1 MSRALLLIDV
11 QQGLED
17 PAWGR
22 WNNPGAD
29 GRIAELLA
37 TFRQRGLPVVH
48 IRHDSTEASSS
59 LRPGQPG
66 HAFKPY
72 AEPRP
77 GEWIVPKHGVCAF
90 AGTDLEARL
99 RRDGI
104 DTLILAGFSTPF
116 AVGCTARWA
125 GDLGFR
131 VLVAEDACAAFTHGG
146 MEPETLHAAELAVL
160 AKEFATPLTTFQLLE
175 MLP

>member
-1 MSRALLLIDV
+1 MSIVLILIDV
-11 QQGLED
+11 QQGLDD
-17 PAWGR
+17 PAWSR
-22 WNNPGAD
+22 WNNPSAD
-29 GRIAELLA
+29 AHIAELLEA
-37 TFRQRGLPVVH
+37 FRQRGLPVIHV
-48 IRHDSTEASSS
+48 RHDSKEAAST

-77 GEWIVPKHGVCAF
+77 DEWIVPKQGTSAF

-99 RRDGI
+99 RSKGF
-104 DTLILAGFSTPF
+104 DTLVMAGFSTPF

-131 VLVAEDACAAFTHGG
+131 VLLAHDACAAFAHGG
-146 MEPETLHAAELAVL
+146 LEPGVLHASELAVL
-160 AKEFATPLTTFQLLE
+160 AKEFASITTTAQLLE
-175 MLP
+175 TLP